1 MVVEANLHF
10 MSRGFRDSDSTQQL
24 TEQATASKIEEI
36 LQQDREQEA
45 RSAEQ
50 RAKGAYGLCED
61 CREPIGEERLAVVP
75 SATRCVVCQAA
86 WEQAN

>member
-1 MVVEANLHF
+1 

-24 TEQATASKIEEI
+24 TEQATAGKIEVI
-36 LQQDREQEA
+36 LKQDREQMA

-50 RAKGAYGLCED
+50 LARGAYGSCED
-61 CREPIGEERLAVVP
+61 CRGPIGEERLAVLP
-75 SATRCVVCQAA
+75 SSTRCVVCQAA